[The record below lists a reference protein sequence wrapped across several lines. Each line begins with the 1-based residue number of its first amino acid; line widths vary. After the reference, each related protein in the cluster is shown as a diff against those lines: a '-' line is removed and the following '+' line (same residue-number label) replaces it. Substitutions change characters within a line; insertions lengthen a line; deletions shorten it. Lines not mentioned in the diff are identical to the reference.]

1 MDHML
6 LFLYSLRNL
15 ELYAEDFE
23 CYIVGILGSAIFFQ
37 RLFIVLPSKQL
48 TQLSQNF
55 KLSDRSQNI
64 LLSLAALLDICPR
77 FGEEFTWKISAS
89 YLWFPLH
96 YIPAVRMA
104 VTFVL
109 GLFKPVH
116 LIVSLSLVHS
126 YLEGWDL
133 PYGQM
138 LWHCRNSVAFSLLNI
153 ECSLFYFLFLS

>member
-77 FGEEFTWKISAS
+77 FGEEFT
-89 YLWFPLH
+89 
-96 YIPAVRMA
+96 
-104 VTFVL
+104 
-109 GLFKPVH
+109 
-116 LIVSLSLVHS
+116 
-126 YLEGWDL
+126 
-133 PYGQM
+133 
-138 LWHCRNSVAFSLLNI
+138 
-153 ECSLFYFLFLS
+153 